1 MRMFVGFLRGGV
13 FAGLGLVTV
22 GAITV
27 LGAYLYFE
35 PGLPSVGSLKNIQL
49 QTPLR
54 VYTRDGGLIAQFG
67 EKRREPLN
75 LDEVPPLMRKAF
87 LAAED
92 DRFFHHPGV
101 DYHGLLRAAWQLLR
115 TGEKEQ
121 GGSTITMQLARNFFL
136 TSERTYERKLKEI
149 FLALKMEQELS
160 KRELLEL
167 YLNMIYL
174 GNHAYGVAAA
184 AEVYYGVDIGKL
196 KLDQVAMIAGLPKA
210 PSRDNPI
217 ADPRRAVERR
227 DYVLGRMREL
237 DFISKKAYRVAL
249 AQPVT
254 EERLHNPNVA
264 VDAPYVAEMV
274 RAEMVTH
281 FGASAYTGGYKVY
294 TTVTAK
300 MQRAARVALNRG
312 LMAYDQRHGYRGP
325 EGRIDPKQL
334 ASNAARDAALAKY
347 SPVGGLRPGLVVEV
361 KDKRAEVYLR
371 GNQRIELG
379 WNALS
384 WARPYINE
392 NSRGPEPSTARDVV
406 SSGDIVRVIW
416 DEEGEWRLSQVP
428 AISGALVSLDPN
440 DGSIAALVG
449 GFDFEHSSF
458 NRAVQAQR
466 QPGSAFKPFIYSAA
480 LENGFTPA
488 SIINDAPVVFDSAG
502 LESVWRPENYG
513 GTFYGPT
520 RMREALAQSRNMVSI
535 RLLNSI
541 GLHAAIEHIVKFGF
555 DPQRLPL
562 NLSLALGSG
571 AVSPLE
577 LASGYAVFA
586 NGGFRIEPYLIER
599 IEQHDGDVIYEAKPA
614 VVCHDPCQTRETLP
628 NVAAVSGQT
637 SNVFTTRDVKE
648 ASRKLRRRLPE
659 PAPRVITAANDYQMV
674 SMMKDVVRSGTGMKA
689 AVLQRSD
696 LAGKTGTTNKLNDAW
711 FSGYTPDLVTT
722 VWLGFD
728 APRSLGEGEVGGVA
742 ALPVWIDFMR
752 VALKGR
758 PEHSLPQPEGMVTVR
773 IDPDTGLLASANSD
787 DGIFETFQADQV
799 PRRTAPE
806 PQPVSDRPYQSQPV
820 EIPEQLF

>member
-1 MRMFVGFLRGGV
+1 MFVRLLRGGV
-13 FAGLGLVTV
+13 FAALGLVTI

-27 LGAYLYFE
+27 LGAYLYFA
-35 PGLPSVGSLKNIQL
+35 PGLPSVTSLKNIQL

-54 VYTRDGGLIAQFG
+54 VYTRDGDLLAQFG
-67 EKRREPLN
+67 VKRREPLA
-75 LDEVPPLMRKAF
+75 LDEVPHLMRKAF

-101 DYHGLLRAAWQLLR
+101 DYHGLLRAAWQVLR
-115 TGEKEQ
+115 TGKKQQ

-174 GNHAYGVAAA
+174 GNRAYGVAAA

-196 KLDQVAMIAGLPKA
+196 KLDQIAMIAGLPKA
-210 PSRDNPI
+210 PSRYNPI

-237 DFISKKAYRVAL
+237 DFISKKTYRAAL
-249 AQPVT
+249 ARPVT
-254 EERLHNPNVA
+254 ERLHKPDVTVEA
-264 VDAPYVAEMV
+264 AYVAEMV
-274 RAEMVTH
+274 RAAMVAR

-294 TTVTAK
+294 TTITAK
-300 MQRAARVALNRG
+300 LQRAARSALRQG
-312 LMAYDQRHGYRGP
+312 LIAYDQRHGYRGP
-325 EGRIDPKQL
+325 EGHIDPKQL
-334 ASNAARDAALAKY
+334 TSNAARDAALAKY
-347 SPVGGLRPGLVVEV
+347 SPVGGLRPGIVLGT
-361 KDKRAEVYLR
+361 KDKQAEVYLH
-371 GNQRIELG
+371 GNQRIHLG

-392 NSRGPEPSTARDVV
+392 NNRGPQPSYARDVV
-406 SSGDIVRVIW
+406 SRGDVVRVAR
-416 DEEGEWRLSQVP
+416 DHKGVWRLSQVP

-449 GFDFEHSSF
+449 GFDFKHSNF

-488 SIINDAPVVFDSAG
+488 SIINDAPVVLGSTG
-502 LESVWRPENYG
+502 LVSIWRPENYG

-520 RMREALAQSRNMVSI
+520 RLRVALAQSRNMVSI

-541 GLHAAIEHIVKFGF
+541 GLHAAIEHIAKFGF

-571 AVSPLE
+571 TVSPLE

-599 IEQHDGDVIYEAKPA
+599 IEQYDGDLIYEANPA
-614 VVCHDPCQTRETLP
+614 VVCHDPCRTREMLP
-628 NVAAVSGQT
+628 NVAAVSAQK
-637 SNVFTTRDVKE
+637 SSVFTARGVE
-648 ASRKLRRRLPE
+648 GASLELRRRLPE

-674 SMMKDVVRSGTGMKA
+674 SMMKDVVRSGTATKA
-689 AVLQRSD
+689 MVLQRSD
-696 LAGKTGTTNKLNDAW
+696 LAGKTGTTNALNDAW
-711 FSGYTPDLVTT
+711 FSGYTPDLVTI

-728 APRSLGEGEVGGVA
+728 APRSLGAGEVGGVA
-742 ALPVWIDFMR
+742 ALPVWIDYMR

-758 PEHSLPQPEGMVTVR
+758 PERNLPQPKGMVTVR
-773 IDPDTGLLASANSD
+773 IDPDTGLIASANSD
-787 DGIFETFQADQV
+787 DGIFETFVADQV

-806 PQPVSDRPYQSQPV
+806 PQSVSDRPYRSQPV